1 MALMKLAGAP
11 VKRVEDARFLR
22 GQAQYVDDIRLPG
35 TLHVAFVRSPHA
47 HARIVGIDT
56 SAALR
61 LPGVHRVFIGL
72 EVDAALKPMG
82 LPFVDA
88 AMHRLSQVS
97 KSS

>member
-35 TLHVAFVRSPHA
+35 TLHVAFVRSAHA

-88 AMHRLSQVS
+88 AMHRLSQAS

>member
-1 MALMKLAGAP
+1 MAFMKLVGAA
-11 VKRVEDARFLR
+11 VKRVEDPRFLR

-35 TLHVAFVRSPHA
+35 TLHVAFVRSPLA
-47 HARIVGIDT
+47 HARIVSIDAT
-56 SAALR
+56 AALR
-61 LPGVHRVFIGL
+61 LPGVRRVFIGP

-88 AMHRLSQVS
+88 AMHRLSQAS